1 MPAVNLTDVL
11 EPALTGH
18 YAVAGLVVLGWE
30 DAVAFVAAA
39 EQLGQPV
46 ILQAGPGCR
55 RHTPLPVLGKMFR
68 HLADHASVPV
78 VCHVDHAR
86 SLEECQAGIEHG
98 FTSVM
103 FDGSDLPLAENIEVT
118 RAVVSIAHAVGVSV
132 EGEIGI
138 VGYSD
143 DAKQDVTATESH
155 GTDPY
160 EAAKLCVESGLDALA
175 ISIGNVHLQTDSKCE
190 IDRKTLALI
199 EDAIINAFQANS
211 IDRQTVPL
219 VLHGGSGIPQTVR
232 ADLARTTSICKYN
245 IGTELRQQFG
255 AALRHTLDENPA
267 QFDRIGILS
276 AVMTPMQKTAM
287 DIMREFGAP

>member
-1 MPAVNLTDVL
+1 MPAVNLNDVL

-68 HLADHASVPV
+68 HLADNASVPV

-103 FDGSDLPLAENIEVT
+103 FDGSDLSLAENIDAT
-118 RAVVSIAHAVGVSV
+118 RAVVSMAHPAGVSV

-143 DAKQDVTATESH
+143 DAKQDATATLSH
-155 GTDPY
+155 STDPY
-160 EAAKLCVESGLDALA
+160 EAAKLCVDSGLDALA

-219 VLHGGSGIPQTVR
+219 VLHGGSGIPRTVR

-245 IGTELRQQFG
+245 IGTELRQRFG
-255 AALRHTLDENPA
+255 AALRHTLDENPT

-276 AVMTPMQKTAM
+276 AVITPMQKATM

>member
-11 EPALTGH
+11 EPALIGH

-55 RHTPLPVLGKMFR
+55 RHTPLPILGKMFR

-86 SLEECQAGIEHG
+86 SLEECRAGIEHG

-103 FDGSDLPLAENIEVT
+103 FDGSDLPLVDNIEAT
-118 RAVVSIAHAVGVSV
+118 RAVVNMAHPAGVSV

-143 DAKQDVTATESH
+143 DAKQDVAATLSH
-155 GTDPY
+155 STDPY
-160 EAAKLCVESGLDALA
+160 EAAKLCVDSGLDALA

-199 EDAIINAFQANS
+199 EDAIIKAFQANS
-211 IDRQTVPL
+211 MDRQTVPL
-219 VLHGGSGIPQTVR
+219 VLHGGSGIPRTVR

-255 AALRHTLDENPA
+255 TALRHTLDENPT

-276 AVMTPMQKTAM
+276 AVMTPMQKAAM
-287 DIMREFGAP
+287 DIMRAFGAP